1 MIPVLY
7 AEDAIVLQHDA
18 STDSYSY
25 AFPQNHGLGSLS
37 EAISCKVVEERN
49 GQYELEME
57 YPVTGKR
64 FSGLK
69 AEALIKAPHDD
80 TKEQEF
86 FRIYKVTKPM
96 NGRVTVYARHF
107 SYYLSKVVVM
117 PFMGNNAALGPAAAL
132 RKMCALSMPR
142 HGFTVSSD
150 LTMTTRYEVKEPK
163 TFRSI
168 IGGSQES
175 LIDTFAGEVEWK
187 GSSVRLWVARNM
199 GIDSGVVLKYGK
211 NLTDLK
217 ATEDSSG
224 IWTGIFP
231 FWKGQYTSTTGRV
244 TDLVTH
250 ADEPLYT
257 DAVDDYVF
265 KMVIPVD
272 LTSEFGPDERVTK
285 EALVEKARAYIQAN
299 ALNAV
304 PLTIDVSFVPLWQTE
319 EYKSIAAL
327 ERLKLCDTLTIRHER
342 LGIDYTAKIIKVEY
356 DVLRE
361 RYLTMTIG
369 QAGSNF
375 VESVRSAI
383 DNATAD
389 VPTMSAM
396 QQAIAHATEL
406 IQGGAGGHMVQG
418 LDEDGKPHELY
429 FMDTADVNTAM
440 KVLRI
445 NMNGIGFSATGF
457 NGPYHSAWTL
467 DGRFVA
473 DYICAGSINASLI
486 DAGVLNASLITAG
499 VLKIIK
505 KDEYGNPILDSQGK
519 EQALLVADADKGE
532 LHIMADSFS
541 LTSGETIQSI
551 AASEA
556 SGAIQNLTQKQIFD
570 ILTNDSQNNG
580 IHLINGVLYLDF
592 SYAEG
597 GTLKLGGENN
607 GRGILQG
614 YQMYGATRWSDNI
627 AHELLLYQIDSGGV
641 HFNAYG
647 MGGYIDW
654 SAGGGIMYG
663 SAAAI
668 RCEVKRFSTDSNNT
682 SKKVYRE
689 NQSTTERRVIDFD
702 ADFQNNFGNTTFYGL
717 RIFSKNLCLFAPDR
731 LHIMRWR
738 DPDSHSTTG
747 YTWDSLELTDDGFD
761 VFDPMFIQQGGLK
774 ILCGAYAEKWKHSWR
789 YIDGSEDV
797 TNREYVLL
805 VPSGKAYIDDI
816 DNENIRSYQ
825 LDVNHLHV
833 HKTFYIENLGSGAYS
848 DTTPVLAVNSST
860 NKVYTV
866 PLLGSSR
873 RYKTVGKQVTAE
885 DIKEA
890 YGINV
895 YMAKYNPG
903 YLAKDDSRVGLE
915 WPMFVVEQMH
925 EHLPIAVDMKDGQ
938 CETWNVRVIIPI
950 MFQMIKDQKCIL
962 DAQQK
967 VIDKQQ
973 RQLNEQQERID
984 SLEERIARL
993 EEKLQ

>member
-551 AASEA
+551 AALEA

-580 IHLINGVLYLDF
+580 IHLVNGVLYLDF

-607 GRGILQG
+607 GRGQLVG
-614 YQMYGATRWSDNI
+614 YQVYNYTHWSDNI
-627 AHELLLYQIDSGGV
+627 GRELREYFLDSDGL
-641 HFNAYG
+641 HFDAYG
-647 MGGYIDW
+647 LVGYIDW
-654 SAGGGIMYG
+654 TAGGGVLGG
-663 SAAAI
+663 SSSAI
-668 RCEVKRFSTDSNNT
+668 RCNVKHFSTNSNGKRIFT
-682 SKKVYRE
+682 E
-689 NQSTTERRVIDFD
+689 NPSVTERRVIDMD
-702 ADFQNNFGNTTFYGL
+702 ATFRDNTNGSYSGIRL
-717 RIFSKNLCLFAPDR
+717 LSDNICLFARRR
-731 LHIMRWR
+731 LQFMRWQ
-738 DPDSHSTTG
+738 DPDELSTTG
-747 YTWDSLELTDDGFD
+747 YFWVSFILTEDGFKFNETVD
-761 VFDPMFIQQGGLK
+761 IYGGLK
-774 ILCGAYAEKWKHSWR
+774 VIPGVSRNKGIKQSWR
-789 YIDGSEDV
+789 YPDGSEEV
-797 TNREYVLL
+797 TDKVYAICAPAW
-805 VPSGKAYIDDI
+805 PSYFYQI
-816 DNENIRSYQ
+816 DNYTMRSYQ
-825 LDVNHLHV
+825 VNVNHLNV
-833 HKTFYIENLGSGAYS
+833 YKTVTFEGLKSGLYS
-848 DTTPVLAVNSST
+848 STTPVLAIDSDGD
-860 NKVYTV
+860 VYTIT
-866 PLLGSSR
+866 PLGSSK

-885 DIKEA
+885 DIKGA

-895 YMAKYNPG
+895 YMATYKPG
-903 YLAKDDSRVGLE
+903 YLADDDQRVGAE
-915 WPMFVVEQMH
+915 WPMFVVEQMY
-925 EHLPIAVDMKDGQ
+925 EHVPIAVDMKDGQ
-938 CETWNVRVIIPI
+938 CETWNAHVIVPI

-973 RQLNEQQERID
+973 RQLDEQQERID